1 MVQIVKRL
9 KLKAEHNAKQKTK
22 YFVFIVEA
30 HPIFATQ
37 WQIVKAEHNAKQKD
51 KAVNGTDSEAFKT
64 EVIN

>member
-1 MVQIVKRL
+1 MQNK
-9 KLKAEHNAKQKTK
+9 KTK
-22 YFVFIVEA
+22 HFVFIVEA

-64 EVIN
+64 GQPTSL